1 MPYIARIQS
10 LVNHTDAC
18 SSGPTEAGLVNA
30 WEFASIPNNILKANT
45 PKNLE
50 FSLTGKANLQC
61 CNMSKSGCQ
70 PYVNPRARNIL

>member
-18 SSGPTEAGLVNA
+18 SSGPTEAGLVNG
-30 WEFASIPNNILKANT
+30 WEFGSIPNNILKSKT
-45 PKNLE
+45 KTGLE

-61 CNMSKSGCQ
+61 CSGNAGGCRT
-70 PYVNPRARNIL
+70 YIRKTGNNLN